1 MYGRIPYL
9 NNDRSSWAI
18 HHFYLR
24 RLLYYIAVWLG
35 ASPSVPLTRS
45 NNNVPN
51 IQYSHLTSESS
62 HCAFSMDN
70 SSPPSECDY
79 AGRVAAQNNID
90 IETNIS
96 FLSLVTLSYDFI
108 LLFSL
113 TPYTPYEEASNSI
126 AISDTNM
133 SSKPSPPMVIPY
145 SANIPADPNLWDSSF
160 TATSLFGTN
169 KFLQSNVCNIA
180 CSLQCMAIFLKQR
193 NLKGYNGN
201 NIL

>member
-1 MYGRIPYL
+1 MSI
-9 NNDRSSWAI
+9 NTEHTKA
-18 HHFYLR
+18 
-24 RLLYYIAVWLG
+24 
-35 ASPSVPLTRS
+35 RS

-62 HCAFSMDN
+62 HCAFPMNN
-70 SSPPSECDY
+70 SFPSSECDY
-79 AGRVAAQNNID
+79 AGRVATQNNMD

-96 FLSLVTLSYDFI
+96 FLSLVTLSYNFT

-113 TPYTPYEEASNSI
+113 TPYAPYEEASNSA
-126 AISDTNM
+126 AIGDTNM
-133 SSKPSPPMVIPY
+133 SSKPSPPIVIPY

-160 TATSLFGTN
+160 TATSLFSTN